1 MSDALIMAGIVGAA
15 VGYAFASYRQRGTG
29 SLDPAGYAFYAGLA
43 VLTIALVSPIDTRA
57 HRVLWVH
64 MVQHV
69 LLVSAAAPLLAFG
82 RVFEVFGRACG
93 FGRFPFLWRHRRAG
107 VALAATSTVAAIQVV
122 TLLVWH
128 VPALFDAALRHDVVH
143 GLEHLMLLGTATWAW
158 ASLLRF
164 NAEHGGAAVL
174 ALFIASLPP
183 MVLGVGMTFARTVW
197 YPVYLGRGV
206 NPIADQQLA
215 GVVMWG
221 YGGLA
226 AVGGGVFLFVQ
237 WLLRLER
244 DSPGGLPVAVVGGSS
259 GQGVEVP
266 PC

>member
-1 MSDALIMAGIVGAA
+1 M
-15 VGYAFASYRQRGTG
+15 ASYRQRGNR

-43 VLTIALVSPIDTRA
+43 VLTIALVSPIDTEA

-82 RVFEVFGRACG
+82 RVFEVFGRAFG
-93 FGRFPFLWRHRRAG
+93 FGRYPFLWRRRRASVG
-107 VALAATSTVAAIQVV
+107 LAATTAVATIQVV

-128 VPALFDAALRHDVVH
+128 VPTLFDAALRHDVVH
-143 GLEHLMLLGTATWAW
+143 ALEHLMLLGTATWAW

-164 NAEHGGAAVL
+164 NAEHGGVAVL

-183 MVLGVGMTFARTVW
+183 MVLGVGMTFARTLW
-197 YPVYLGRGV
+197 YPVYAAHGV
-206 NPIADQQLA
+206 NPMADQQLA

-244 DSPGGLPVAVVGGSS
+244 DSPGGLPLAVGGS
-259 GQGVEVP
+259 GAAQGVEVP